1 MPLVFPVFSPVN
13 LSNPEEIWTI
23 FPLVFPSLASVNQSN
38 PDGDQDNK
46 KHFLPN
52 PQPILT
58 QTYVNTGKQTL
69 ECVYVFPGSTQA
81 AVYGLTM
88 RIGKRTVKAKIVER
102 EKARADYEQ
111 AKSEGKRA
119 SLLEQQR
126 PNVFQMNVAN
136 ITPGDTIEVELRYT
150 ELLVPENGDYQ
161 FVYPTVVGPRYTNGK
176 SGKNDGFTAL
186 PYQKSGEAPLHAFDF
201 SVHLAAGMAVLDVKS
216 PTHRIDVDYHS
227 DTNAD
232 IRLHKTETK
241 DGNRDF
247 ILKYCLR
254 GEQVEAGLLLFDDGG
269 EKFFLLMAQPPKT
282 VAKADIPARE
292 YIFVV
297 DVSGSMNGFPLDVSK
312 KLLKNL
318 VGGLRPDDQF
328 NVILFAGTSNILS
341 DKSLKANSDNLQKAF
356 DFLDKQEGS
365 GGTELFP
372 ALENALNCPAPK
384 KAFLAPLWWLR
395 TATSA

>member
-1 MPLVFPVFSPVN
+1 M
-13 LSNPEEIWTI
+13 
-23 FPLVFPSLASVNQSN
+23 A
-38 PDGDQDNK
+38 
-46 KHFLPN
+46 
-52 PQPILT
+52 
-58 QTYVNTGKQTL
+58 
-69 ECVYVFPGSTQA
+69 
-81 AVYGLTM
+81 
-88 RIGKRTVKAKIVER
+88 
-102 EKARADYEQ
+102 
-111 AKSEGKRA
+111 
-119 SLLEQQR
+119 
-126 PNVFQMNVAN
+126 
-136 ITPGDTIEVELRYT
+136 
-150 ELLVPENGDYQ
+150 
-161 FVYPTVVGPRYTNGK
+161 PRYTNGK
-176 SGKNDGFTAL
+176 SGNNDGFTAL

-201 SVHLAAGMAVLDVKS
+201 SVHLAAGMPVLDVKS

-247 ILKYCLR
+247 ILKYSLR

-318 VGGLRPDDQF
+318 VGGLRPVDQF

-365 GGTELFP
+365 GGNELLP

>member
-1 MPLVFPVFSPVN
+1 MFSPVN

-150 ELLVPENGDYQ
+150 ELLVPENGD
-161 FVYPTVVGPRYTNGK
+161 
-176 SGKNDGFTAL
+176 
-186 PYQKSGEAPLHAFDF
+186 
-201 SVHLAAGMAVLDVKS
+201 
-216 PTHRIDVDYHS
+216 
-227 DTNAD
+227 
-232 IRLHKTETK
+232 
-241 DGNRDF
+241 
-247 ILKYCLR
+247 
-254 GEQVEAGLLLFDDGG
+254 
-269 EKFFLLMAQPPKT
+269 
-282 VAKADIPARE
+282 
-292 YIFVV
+292 
-297 DVSGSMNGFPLDVSK
+297 
-312 KLLKNL
+312 
-318 VGGLRPDDQF
+318 
-328 NVILFAGTSNILS
+328 
-341 DKSLKANSDNLQKAF
+341 
-356 DFLDKQEGS
+356 
-365 GGTELFP
+365 
-372 ALENALNCPAPK
+372 
-384 KAFLAPLWWLR
+384 
-395 TATSA
+395 